1 MTKPNNLT
9 PPITNHTDIPWEPH
23 PRYPSVDFK
32 ALIKGADN
40 TFTSIGLLRFP
51 PSGVVGIHIHANEIE
66 TIYGLAGAGILTL
79 QDKETTFSAGQI
91 VSIPMGMEHGLRNES
106 ENDLEI
112 LTIFT
117 PPLF

>member
-1 MTKPNNLT
+1 MPQPANI
-9 PPITNHTDIPWEPH
+9 PITDHHDIPWEPH
-23 PRYPSVDFK
+23 PRYPSVYFK

-51 PSGVVGIHIHANEIE
+51 PGGVIGIHIHPNEIE
-66 TIYGLAGAGILTL
+66 TIYGLAGEGVFTL
-79 QDKETTFSAGQI
+79 QDEELPFAAGRI
-91 VSIPMGMEHGLRNES
+91 VSVPMGVEHGLRNES
-106 ENDLEI
+106 DSDLEI